1 MDRHLVGV
9 YGTLKRNRGNHPY
22 MEYADA
28 EFLGDCE
35 TKAKMRLCV
44 DGLPYLIKGEHEDGE
59 NVTIEL
65 YSVDDTGLRILDSLE
80 GHPHFYEREKI
91 PLIMKDGS
99 EIEAFVYQVTQKYD
113 NGRYQKEY

>member
-1 MDRHLVGV
+1 
-9 YGTLKRNRGNHPY
+9 

-59 NVTIEL
+59 NVKIEL
-65 YSVDDTGLRILDSLE
+65 YSVDDVGLKILDSLE
-80 GHPHFYEREKI
+80 GHPYFYEREKI
-91 PLIMKDGS
+91 PLIMEDGS